1 MSNKN
6 TAQTTGNK
14 LNPLSTIKNLWDRY
28 KSGKDKKQRQQNF
41 ESKLQ
46 FQKDKM
52 KWDKKKFGLNL
63 GQKIA
68 KDDAKNKLDRDKFDH
83 KKKLDTKNQEY
94 KDNKL
99 DWDKEKTKNLYD
111 QKERHNKQKIDIA
124 TANTQIKHNNSKVFQ
139 NDVQGKQA
147 IRNASITATE
157 RALKKDGYTGKLTR
171 PEQPTKEKG
180 PDKINQT
187 VKQIQT
193 DNKPV
198 AWQGN
203 VSGVNVKGSKGNR
216 KKGLPEQ

>member
-28 KSGKDKKQRQQNF
+28 KSGKDKKQRQKNF
-41 ESKLQ
+41 ESQLKLQ
-46 FQKDKM
+46 Q
-52 KWDKKKFGLNL
+52 
-63 GQKIA
+63 
-68 KDDAKNKLDRDKFDH
+68 DKFEH
-83 KKKLDTKNQEY
+83 KKEMDKDLKEY
-94 KDNKL
+94 KDHKL
-99 DWDKEKTKNLYD
+99 AWDQEKTKNLYD
-111 QKERHNKQKIDIA
+111 QKERYNKQKIDIA

-187 VKQIQT
+187 IKQIQT

-216 KKGLPEQ
+216 EKGLPHK

>member
-28 KSGKDKKQRQQNF
+28 KSGKDKKQRQKNF
-41 ESKLQ
+41 ESKL
-46 FQKDKM
+46 
-52 KWDKKKFGLNL
+52 
-63 GQKIA
+63 
-68 KDDAKNKLDRDKFDH
+68 KLQQDKFDH
-83 KKKLDTKNQEY
+83 KKEMDKDLNEY
-94 KDNKL
+94 KNNKL
-99 DWDKEKTKNLYD
+99 AWDQEKTKNLYD
-111 QKERHNKQKIDIA
+111 QKERYNKQKIDIA

-147 IRNASITATE
+147 LRNATITATE

-187 VKQIQT
+187 IKQIQT

-216 KKGLPEQ
+216 EKGLPHK